1 VLCVLAAAC
10 LASGGKTSSKKDPK
24 PPKPPAFD
32 AAPVSNKMPT
42 KNSPHKFRTHEELI
56 RTVPNIT
63 ADKGNRE
70 MMDLHLNPNECKA
83 CHVFSLL
90 SSKRRRDVPML
101 CRFSECASLRTT
113 FQSSCRTSTQL
124 KTPTS
129 ESASEIVF
137 CSARI
142 CDHAIDRIQCIGDS
156 HAPMTAT
163 LLKLG
168 LLDPHSRAV
177 IVTDK
182 RYDPAICASS
192 QYSCQF
198 ELE

>member
-1 VLCVLAAAC
+1 MLCVLAAAC

-83 CHVFSLL
+83 CHVLSLL
-90 SSKRRRDVPML
+90 SSKRRRDFRML

-113 FQSSCRTSTQL
+113 FQSSCRTFTQL

-129 ESASEIVF
+129 ESVSEIVF
-137 CSARI
+137 ATRPRHRSHSVHRRFPCA
-142 CDHAIDRIQCIGDS
+142 DDS
-156 HAPMTAT
+156 DLA
-163 LLKLG
+163 KLG
-168 LLDPHSRAV
+168 LLGPHSLAV